1 MPRQDNR
8 ALSGKNEWPKKQ
20 GKQAEC
26 VKKKGN
32 QAPVCDFAGNS
43 FAVLNKGARAIL
55 PASQCAYPVLAR
67 LSPHTAALVA
77 EIHED

>member
-1 MPRQDNR
+1 M
-8 ALSGKNEWPKKQ
+8 
-20 GKQAEC
+20 
-26 VKKKGN
+26 KKKGN